1 METLIQTLIQAGLL
15 SDTQAQVVRY
25 DRELHPEMSLGEILA
40 LRGWAV
46 EETIDFFELL
56 WEMRHTQPERKNIG
70 QYLLEAHLIDEEQL
84 EDILAAQ
91 KHDAWGRS
99 LRFGEIAVLKGYVN
113 QHTIHFFIEH
123 LFPDQLYATNKTPF
137 ARTSL
142 TSRPTKKPTP
152 PRNTA
157 TSKETLPQ
165 KPPKQAPPKPSKKLL
180 NRQAAKKTNPQLNP
194 PKKPAFNPEEA
205 FATSFDLIK
214 AEDFDPK
221 QL

>member
-123 LFPDQLYATNKTPF
+123 LFPDQLHATNKTPF

-152 PRNTA
+152 PRNRA
-157 TSKETLPQ
+157 TLKETLPQ
-165 KPPKQAPPKPSKKLL
+165 KTTETGFPQAFQKTFEPPGSEKNKPPTQP
-180 NRQAAKKTNPQLNP
+180 T
-194 PKKPAFNPEEA
+194 E
-205 FATSFDLIK
+205 K
-214 AEDFDPK
+214 AR
-221 QL
+221 L

>member
-25 DRELHPEMSLGEILA
+25 DQELHPDMSLGEILS

-84 EDILAAQ
+84 EDILTAQ
-91 KHDAWGRS
+91 KHDAWGHS

-123 LFPDQLYATNKTPF
+123 LFPDQLHATNKNPF

-142 TSRPTKKPTP
+142 ASRPREKSTP
-152 PRNTA
+152 SHNTA

-165 KPPKQAPPKPSKKLL
+165 KPAQQKSTKPPKKPL
-180 NRQAAKKTNPQLNP
+180 NRQVAKKTNPQLKP
-194 PKKPAFNPEEA
+194 AKKPAFNPDEA
-205 FATSFDLIK
+205 FATSFDLMN